1 MQGVQPT
8 VWVIMVKNTE
18 HKHKTKMFSVKNIPL
33 EEDFLI
39 ILRRF
44 PPSQLQHPS
53 NLHNLVSFTFVV

>member
-53 NLHNLVSFTFVV
+53 NLHN